1 MGEQDLV
8 EQTQKKELVY
18 RGKFLECYVDQVIL
32 PNGKP
37 ATREYLHHPG
47 AIAAVPVLDNG
58 QIVLVKQF
66 SYATGS
72 VIMEIPAGKLEAAE
86 KPEDCVRRELA
97 EEIGFEPQQI
107 IHLASVWTTP
117 GFTDEIIHL
126 YLAKGLKP
134 LSLPKDS
141 DEFLEIVTMNKEELL
156 KKLYTDPIVD
166 GKTALALSIIQSRK
180 LW

>member
-1 MGEQDLV
+1 MNINNLV
-8 EQTQKKELVY
+8 EKTQKKELVY
-18 RGKFLECYVDQVIL
+18 RGNFLECYVDQVIL

-47 AIAAVPVLDNG
+47 AIAAVPVMDNG

-66 SYATGS
+66 RYATGS
-72 VIMEIPAGKLEAAE
+72 VILEIPAGKLEAFE

-97 EEIGFEPQQI
+97 EEIGFEPEQI
-107 IHLASVWTTP
+107 IHLTSVWTTP

-134 LSLPKDS
+134 LRRPMDS
-141 DEFLEIVTMNKEELL
+141 DEFLEVVTMSKEELMEH
-156 KKLYTDPIVD
+156 LYSAPVVD
-166 GKTALALSIIQSRK
+166 GKTSLALTIMELRK